1 LKDLPN
7 EKKKEFIDIYRPP
20 GIIKQVETAI
30 SAKPQI
36 DERIMYT
43 VPTGKLFRRGKGDER
58 GQDKYERGMNSN
70 MALSSGVTMG

>member
-7 EKKKEFIDIYRPP
+7 EKKKEFIEIYRPP
-20 GIIKQVETAI
+20 GVIHQVETLVG
-30 SAKPQI
+30 AKPAI

-58 GQDKYERGMNSN
+58 KEDKYDRGFGSNLGLAAANS
-70 MALSSGVTMG
+70 MG